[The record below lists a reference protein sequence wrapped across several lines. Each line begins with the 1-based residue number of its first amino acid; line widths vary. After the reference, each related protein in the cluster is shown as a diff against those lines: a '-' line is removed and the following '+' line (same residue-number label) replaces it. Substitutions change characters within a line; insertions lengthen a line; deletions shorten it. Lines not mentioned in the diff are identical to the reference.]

1 MDFSLSEEQEL
12 LQHTVRSFV
21 EKECPP
27 QTVRAI
33 FDGERQV
40 VPALWKGLAEI
51 GVAGLVVPELHGG
64 AGLELL
70 ELALVAEELGRG
82 AVPVP
87 FLGHAL
93 ATLAI
98 ARGASSAQ
106 QAAWLPRLGSGDARA
121 TVALAEDGAR
131 WLPTEWRV
139 ELANGRV
146 SGRKQLVPEAD
157 GADLFVVGCR
167 GGALALIE
175 AGPAVRITA
184 EPTLDRG
191 RPLATLDFEGAPAEL
206 LDAGKRSTQ
215 RGKPSGAQRGEAERS
230 SNPKAERSHDGLA
243 ARLVDAGSVLLA
255 ADAFGAA
262 HQLVRATTAYLQSR
276 QQFGQPLAQFQA
288 VKHQLANMALDVD
301 PTCGLWWYAAHAFDH
316 ALAEAP
322 RAAALAKAH
331 ITERAQQ
338 VARDAVEAHGG
349 IGFTWE
355 CDVHIWFKRVMFDR
369 LWLGAPELHRERFAA
384 LEGW

>member
-1 MDFSLSEEQEL
+1 VDFSLTEEQEL
-12 LQHTVRSFV
+12 LQDTVRNFV
-21 EKECPP
+21 AKECPP

-33 FDGERQV
+33 FDGELSLV
-40 VPALWKGLAEI
+40 SGLWKGLSEL
-51 GVAGLVVPELHGG
+51 GVAGLVVPETHGG

-70 ELALVAEELGRG
+70 DLALVAEELGRG

-98 ARGASSAQ
+98 ARAASPAQ
-106 QAAWLPRLGSGDARA
+106 QAKWLPRLAAGDARA
-121 TVALAEDGAR
+121 TVALAEDDAC
-131 WLPTEWRV
+131 WLPSQWRV

-146 SGRKQLVPEAD
+146 RGRKQFVPEAE
-157 GADLFVVGCR
+157 GADVFVVGCR
-167 GGALALIE
+167 GGALALVE
-175 AGPAVRITA
+175 AESGVRVTP

-191 RPLATLDFEGAPAEL
+191 RALAAVDFEDAPAEP
-206 LDAGKRSTQ
+206 LDG
-215 RGKPSGAQRGEAERS
+215 
-230 SNPKAERSHDGLA
+230 DFA
-243 ARLVDAGSVLLA
+243 ARLVDAGCVLLA

-262 HQLVRATTAYLQSR
+262 HQLVRATAGYVSSR
-276 QQFGQPLAQFQA
+276 RQFGQSVAQFQA
-288 VKHQLANMALDVD
+288 VKHQLANMAVDVD
-301 PTCGLWWYAAHAFDH
+301 PARGLWWYAAHAFDH
-316 ALAEAP
+316 ARDDAP

-338 VARDAVEAHGG
+338 VARDAVELHGG

-355 CDVHIWFKRVMFDR
+355 NDVHLWFKRVMFDR

>member
-21 EKECPP
+21 AKESPP

-33 FDGERQV
+33 FDGERAQAL
-40 VPALWKGLAEI
+40 ALWKGLAEI
-51 GVAGLVVPELHGG
+51 GVSGLVVPESHGG

-93 ATLAI
+93 ATLAL
-98 ARGASSAQ
+98 ARGGSDAQ
-106 QAAWLPRLGSGDARA
+106 RAKWLPRLAAVDARA
-121 TVALAEDGAR
+121 TVALAEAGSR
-131 WLPTEWRV
+131 WLPAQWSV
-139 ELANGRV
+139 ELATGRIR
-146 SGRKQLVPEAD
+146 GEKTLVPEAE
-157 GADLFVVGCR
+157 GAELFVVGCR
-167 GGALALIE
+167 GGALALVE
-175 AGPAVRITA
+175 AGPGVRITP

-191 RPLATLDFEGAPAEL
+191 RPLARVAFEGAAAETL
-206 LDAGKRSTQ
+206 APG
-215 RGKPSGAQRGEAERS
+215 GAERLI
-230 SNPKAERSHDGLA
+230 DA
-243 ARLVDAGSVLLA
+243 ASVLLA

-262 HQLVRATTAYLQSR
+262 HQLVRTTAAYVSTR
-276 QQFGQPLAQFQA
+276 RQFGQPLAQFQA
-288 VKHQLANMALDVD
+288 VKHQLANMALEVD
-301 PTCGLWWYAAHAFDH
+301 PTRGLWWYAAHAFDH
-316 ALAEAP
+316 APTDAP

-331 ITERAQQ
+331 ITDRAQQ

-355 CDVHIWFKRVMFDR
+355 SDVHIWFKRVMFDR
-369 LWLGAPELHRERFAA
+369 LWLGAPELHRERFARR
-384 LEGW
+384 EGW

>member
-1 MDFSLSEEQEL
+1 MDFALTEDQQL
-12 LQHTVRSFV
+12 FQNTVRGFV
-21 EKECPP
+21 TKECPS
-27 QTVRAI
+27 QTVRTI
-33 FDGERQV
+33 FDGKQQGTELWQ
-40 VPALWKGLAEI
+40 ALAALGIPGLAI
-51 GVAGLVVPELHGG
+51 PEAHGG

-70 ELALVAEELGRG
+70 DLALVAEELGRG

-93 ATLAI
+93 ATLAL
-98 ARGASSAQ
+98 ARGGNAQ
-106 QAAWLPRLGSGDARA
+106 QQSTWLPRLASGAARA
-121 TVALAEDGAR
+121 SVALAEDGGN
-131 WLPTEWRV
+131 WLPSAWRM
-139 ELANGRV
+139 ELAGGRLQ
-146 SGRKQLVPEAD
+146 GTKQHVPEAA

-167 GGALALIE
+167 GGALALVE
-175 AGPAVRITA
+175 AESAVRVTA
-184 EPTLDRG
+184 EATLDRG
-191 RPLATLDFEGAPAEL
+191 RPLATLKLNGAPAQA
-206 LDAGKRSTQ
+206 LDF
-215 RGKPSGAQRGEAERS
+215 
-230 SNPKAERSHDGLA
+230 DG
-243 ARLVDAGSVLLA
+243 ARLVDAACVLLA

-262 HQLVRATTAYLQSR
+262 HHLVRATVEYLQTR
-276 QQFGQPLAQFQA
+276 RQFGLPIAQFQA

-301 PTCGLWWYAAHAFDH
+301 PTRGLWWYAAHAFDH
-316 ALAEAP
+316 APSEVS

-355 CDVHIWFKRVMFDR
+355 CDVQIWFKRIMFDR

>member
-1 MDFSLSEEQEL
+1 MDFSLSEDQEL
-12 LQHTVRSFV
+12 FQNTVRGFV
-21 EKECPP
+21 AKESPS
-27 QTVRAI
+27 QRVRAI
-33 FDGERQV
+33 FDGKQDAG
-40 VPALWKGLAEI
+40 ALWQGLAEI
-51 GVAGLVVPELHGG
+51 GVAGLVIPEAHGG

-93 ATLAI
+93 ATLAL
-98 ARGASSAQ
+98 ARGGSAAQ
-106 QAAWLPRLGSGDARA
+106 QAAWLPRLATGEARA
-121 TVALAEDGAR
+121 TVALAEDGGG
-131 WLPTEWRV
+131 WLPATWRTEH
-139 ELANGRV
+139 ANGRV
-146 SGRKQLVPEAD
+146 RAVKPHVLEAD

-167 GGALALIE
+167 GGALALVE
-175 AGPAVRITA
+175 AGPAVRVTA

-191 RPLATLDFEGAPAEL
+191 RPLAALELDGAPAEP
-206 LDAGKRSTQ
+206 LDF
-215 RGKPSGAQRGEAERS
+215 
-230 SNPKAERSHDGLA
+230 DA
-243 ARLVDAGSVLLA
+243 ARLIDAGCVLLA

-262 HQLVRATTAYLQSR
+262 HHLVRATAAYLQTR
-276 QQFGQPLAQFQA
+276 RQFGQPIAQFQA

-301 PTCGLWWYAAHAFDH
+301 PTRGLWWYAAHAFDH
-316 ALAEAP
+316 APADAA

-355 CDVHIWFKRVMFDR
+355 CDIQVWFKRIMFDR

>member
-1 MDFSLSEEQEL
+1 MDFSLTEEQEL

-21 EKECPP
+21 AKECPP
-27 QTVRAI
+27 QVVRAI
-33 FDGERQV
+33 FDGERQA
-40 VPALWKGLAEI
+40 VPALWKGLAEM
-51 GVAGLVVPELHGG
+51 GVSGLAVPESHGG

-87 FLGHAL
+87 FLGHSL
-93 ATLAI
+93 ATLAL
-98 ARGASSAQ
+98 AHGAGAAQ
-106 QAAWLPRLGSGDARA
+106 QSAWLPRLASGAARA
-121 TVALAEDGAR
+121 TVALAEDGAG
-131 WLPTEWRV
+131 WLPGEWRV
-139 ELANGRV
+139 VLQGGRV
-146 SGRKQLVPEAD
+146 RGRKQLVPEAE
-157 GADLFVVGCR
+157 GAEIFVVGCR
-167 GGALALIE
+167 GGELALVE
-175 AGPAVRITA
+175 AGAGVRVTPEA
-184 EPTLDRG
+184 ALDRG
-191 RPLATLDFEGAPAEL
+191 RPLATVAFEDAPAERL
-206 LDAGKRSTQ
+206 GAEDA
-215 RGKPSGAQRGEAERS
+215 
-230 SNPKAERSHDGLA
+230 A

-262 HQLVRATTAYLQSR
+262 HQLVRATAAYLQSR

-288 VKHQLANMALDVD
+288 LKHQLANMALDVD
-301 PTCGLWWYAAHAFDH
+301 PARGLWWYAAHAFDH
-316 ALAEAP
+316 APAEAS

-331 ITERAQQ
+331 ITERAMQ

-369 LWLGAPELHRERFAA
+369 LWLGAPELHRERYAA

>member
-1 MDFSLSEEQEL
+1 MDFSLTEEQEL
-12 LQHTVRSFV
+12 LQDTVRGFV
-21 EKECPP
+21 ARECPP

-33 FDGERQV
+33 FDGADQL
-40 VPALWKGLAEI
+40 VPGLWKGLREL
-51 GVAGLVVPELHGG
+51 GVTGLVIPESHGG

-93 ATLAI
+93 ATLAL
-98 ARGASSAQ
+98 ARGASAAQ
-106 QAAWLPRLGSGDARA
+106 QSAWLPRLASGEIRA
-121 TVALAEDGAR
+121 TAALAEDGH
-131 WLPTEWRV
+131 WLPSQWQV

-157 GADLFVVGCR
+157 GADLYVVGCR
-167 GGALALIE
+167 GGGLALVE
-175 AGPAVRITA
+175 AGPAARVTP

-191 RPLATLDFEGAPAEL
+191 RPLAALELDGAPAAL
-206 LDAGKRSTQ
+206 LD
-215 RGKPSGAQRGEAERS
+215 GA
-230 SNPKAERSHDGLA
+230 DA
-243 ARLVDAGSVLLA
+243 AQLVDAGCVLLA

-262 HQLVRATTAYLQSR
+262 HQLVRATAAYLKTR
-276 QQFGQPLAQFQA
+276 QQFGQPIAQFQA
-288 VKHQLANMALDVD
+288 VKHQLANMALEVD
-301 PTCGLWWYAAHAFDH
+301 PTRGLWWYAAHAFDH
-316 ALAEAP
+316 VPAEAS

-331 ITERAQQ
+331 ITERAQH

-355 CDVHIWFKRVMFDR
+355 SDVHIWFKRVMFDR

-384 LEGW
+384 LQGW